1 MLNAVNSIIRQSTR
15 QHNEPLNIFTACT
28 HERYFEGL
36 AKTGHNFYLLQKINK
51 IKDWNTIYAKIPT
64 NCIILPEDGTLP
76 NHISFDLI
84 LSQNK
89 FSQFQTLY
97 PIAQTLQLPIIS
109 LEHTLPPPNVP
120 DGYFQNANN
129 LRGHINVFISE
140 FSLRAWKWDNR
151 GDTCVIKHCV
161 DPSLFKP
168 EDTLKEN
175 HILSVVNDWINRD
188 WCCNF
193 QGWQRITQ
201 SLPVRIIGDTPGLSR
216 PAPSTQAL
224 VNEYQSSKI
233 FLNTSTV
240 SPIPTSLLEAMSC
253 GCTCV
258 STATCMIPEI
268 IQDGVNG
275 LISNDENILKK
286 RLKQCLT
293 DNKLCEELGQNARK
307 TILEQFNEKRFL
319 SQWNDIFKR
328 VTQ

>member
-1 MLNAVNSIIRQSTR
+1 MNPVNSIIRQSIR
-15 QHNEPLNIFTACT
+15 QYNEPLNIICAAT
-28 HERYFEGL
+28 HESYESGL
-36 AKTGHNFYLLQKINK
+36 AKTGHTFYALRKINQ
-51 IKDWNTIYAKIPT
+51 IKDWNCQYRSIPS
-64 NCIILPEDGTLP
+64 NYILLPEDGTLP
-76 NHISFDLI
+76 NHIQLDLV

-129 LRGHINVFISE
+129 ARGHINVFISE
-140 FSLRAWKWDNR
+140 FSLRVWKWDNR
-151 GDTCVIKHCV
+151 GDTCVIKHCI
-161 DPSLFKP
+161 DTSLFKP
-168 EDTLKEN
+168 GDTLREN

-201 SLPVRIIGDTPGLSR
+201 GLPVRIIGDTPGLSK

-240 SPIPTSLLEAMSC
+240 SPIPTSLLESMSC
-253 GCTCV
+253 GCACV

-275 LISNDENILKK
+275 FISNDENILKE
-286 RLKQCLT
+286 RLRQLLS
-293 DNKLCEELGQNARK
+293 DNKLCEALGKNARQ
-307 TILEQFNEKRFL
+307 TILKDFNQKRFVD
-319 SQWNDIFKR
+319 QWNDVFRR